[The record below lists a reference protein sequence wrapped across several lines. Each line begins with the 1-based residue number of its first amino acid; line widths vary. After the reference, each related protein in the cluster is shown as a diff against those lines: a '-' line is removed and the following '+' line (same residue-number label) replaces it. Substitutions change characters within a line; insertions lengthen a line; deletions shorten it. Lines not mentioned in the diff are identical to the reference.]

1 MKEVKFA
8 VDGIKCTGCENRIVN
23 SLNMVDGIQK
33 VIASHVDGTVVVKM
47 DESVDINGIKK
58 YIEDLGFEVREEEQL

>member
-1 MKEVKFA
+1 
-8 VDGIKCTGCENRIVN
+8 
-23 SLNMVDGIQK
+23 MVDGIQK

-58 YIEDLGFEVREEEQL
+58 HIEDLGFEVREEEQL

>member
-23 SLNMVDGIQK
+23 SLNMVDGIQE
-33 VIASHVDGTVVVKM
+33 VVASHVDGSVVVKM
-47 DESVDINGIKK
+47 DDAVDINSIKK
-58 YIEDLGFEVREEEQL
+58 HIDDLGFEVREEE

>member
-1 MKEVKFA
+1 MKEVKLA

-33 VIASHVDGTVVVKM
+33 VIASHVDGTVVVEM

-58 YIEDLGFEVREEEQL
+58 HIEDLGFEVREEEQL

>member
-23 SLNMVDGIQK
+23 SLNMVDGIQE
-33 VIASHVDGTVVVKM
+33 VVASHVDGSVVVKM
-47 DESVDINGIKK
+47 NESVDINSIKK
-58 YIEDLGFEVREEEQL
+58 HIEDLGFEVREEE